1 MRKYIRIISA
11 SILTI
16 AAIVSCRGNIEDE
29 SEDAIFTLDKLN
41 EAIVAPMTDDL
52 YKLSASLSGRG
63 YAINLTI
70 VNKGLEPTPGTYQV
84 KNDASQ
90 LGDCI
95 VTLNDGRI
103 DMPVNSGTVVIACNS
118 SGYTVDIS
126 LSSIYEYR
134 FRYEGEMSFSL
145 DFEPSE
151 ETFFVMEA
159 NVTTTNQYWQTVI
172 VNGVMKYAVT
182 VVNPEGKDLACIEF
196 VSYPDKVIADLVG
209 TYDVKSSATSAGNV
223 IAGGVSWGTGSG
235 SYFVD
240 ESGVI
245 QYITAGKITLSTL
258 KGDNGI
264 DYYTISGS
272 GLTTM
277 SQSGAVGT
285 GSLRVK
291 NVAEKPLLG
300 TVERD
305 HIITSSYMGRQMKY
319 SIYLPGGYD
328 GIKEFPVLWLLHGYG
343 DDQNSWLDKGNLV
356 KYADSY
362 EKNGGRGMIIV
373 TPDGLTEFYV
383 GRYENY
389 FFEELMVD
397 VEKKFRVK
405 ADSEYRMV
413 AGLSMGGYGSL
424 YYWLKHPDMFC
435 YSYPMSAAIE
445 MGEAYPSLRD
455 LVDQANVSEL
465 PGMTLEM
472 GLQDYTTGD
481 GKNFH
486 NYLTAKGVKH
496 DYITR
501 DGSHDWKFWQEA
513 LPKVLTKAGETFAE

>member
-84 KNDASQ
+84 KNVASQ

-134 FRYEGEMSFSL
+134 FKYEGEMSFSL

-151 ETFFVMEA
+151 DTFLVMESS
-159 NVTTTNQYWQTVI
+159 VTTMNQYWQTVV
-172 VNGVMKYAVT
+172 VNGVMKYSMIVT
-182 VVNPEGKDLACIEF
+182 SSEGKDLANIEF
-196 VSYPDKVIADLVG
+196 VSSPGKKIADLVG
-209 TYDVKSSATSAGNV
+209 TYDVKSSATSAGSI
-223 IAGGVSWGTGSG
+223 IAGAVNWGSGSG

-240 ESGVI
+240 ESGNV
-245 QYITAGKITLSTL
+245 QYITAGKITLSL
-258 KGDNGI
+258 IKGDDGV
-264 DYYTISGS
+264 DYYSISGS

-277 SQSGAVGT
+277 SQSGTVGT

-291 NVAEKPLLG
+291 NVAENPMLG

-305 HIITSSYMGRQMKY
+305 HVINSTYMGREMK
-319 SIYLPGGYD
+319 
-328 GIKEFPVLWLLHGYG
+328 
-343 DDQNSWLDKGNLV
+343 
-356 KYADSY
+356 
-362 EKNGGRGMIIV
+362 
-373 TPDGLTEFYV
+373 
-383 GRYENY
+383 
-389 FFEELMVD
+389 
-397 VEKKFRVK
+397 
-405 ADSEYRMV
+405 
-413 AGLSMGGYGSL
+413 
-424 YYWLKHPDMFC
+424 
-435 YSYPMSAAIE
+435 
-445 MGEAYPSLRD
+445 
-455 LVDQANVSEL
+455 
-465 PGMTLEM
+465 
-472 GLQDYTTGD
+472 
-481 GKNFH
+481 
-486 NYLTAKGVKH
+486 
-496 DYITR
+496 
-501 DGSHDWKFWQEA
+501 
-513 LPKVLTKAGETFAE
+513 